1 MTSRPLGALATNRV
15 KTVGKQGL
23 ARSSAT
29 RRRHPG
35 SDLALLEY
43 YRATATTGVASSVLD
58 EEVYKVRVVAP
69 MLPPRFADP
78 TVTLIA
84 VDENRSR

>member
-15 KTVGKQGL
+15 KTVGKQRL
-23 ARSSAT
+23 SRSSAT

-43 YRATATTGVASSVLD
+43 RATATTGVASSVLD
-58 EEVYKVRVVAP
+58 EEVYEIRVVAP
-69 MLPPRFADP
+69 MLPPRFVD
-78 TVTLIA
+78 LIA
-84 VDENRSR
+84 VTIAVENRR